1 MRLPL
6 LQRLF
11 PHDGHHVAG
20 WRAELRLVLPSVGRV
35 LDLGCGAFDDL
46 DAFRSATVEVW
57 GSDFAPHSR
66 LAHPQ
71 WFRPLSAQGHIP
83 FADSFFDVVFANMV
97 AEHVERPEEFLS
109 EIQRVLRPG
118 GTLLLHTLSADH
130 YVTYLRRLI
139 SLLPDRLIEQ
149 LVWRLYGRRPEDT
162 FRTYYR
168 LNTFSALAR
177 LSRRTGLPLQRIRR
191 YADPG
196 YFRFNGWLMN
206 SAILIDRFLEVWGPG
221 RGRLYFT
228 AIFRKPQ
235 STTRKSLSQAA

>member
-1 MRLPL
+1 MRFPL

-20 WRAELRLVLPSVGRV
+20 WQEEVYSALPSGGHV
-35 LDLGCGAFDDL
+35 LDLGCGAFNDL

-57 GSDFAPHSR
+57 GSDFATHSQ

-71 WFRPLSAQGHIP
+71 WFRPLSPEGYIP
-83 FADSFFDVVFANMV
+83 FTNSFFDVVFANMV
-97 AEHVERPEEFLS
+97 AEHVEWPERFLG
-109 EIQRVLRPG
+109 EIERVLRPG
-118 GTLLLHTLSADH
+118 GTLILHTLSADH

-139 SLLPDRLIEQ
+139 GLFPAWLNEK
-149 LVWRLYGRRPEDT
+149 LVWRLYGRSPEDT
-162 FRTYYR
+162 FKTYYR

-177 LSRRTGLPLQRIRR
+177 LSRRTGLPLQRMRR

-196 YFRFNGWLMN
+196 YFRFSGWLMN
-206 SAILIDRFLEVWGPG
+206 SAILIDRFLEGWGPG

-228 AIFRKPQ
+228 AIFRKPE
-235 STTRKSLSQAA
+235 STTRTSLSQAA